1 MLKPASPIHVQV
13 GNVTFGNDLPLAL
26 IIGSDSLESM
36 ENAMY
41 TADQLVRIC
50 GKLGISFVYKGCFD
64 KSQRTS
70 VDNWRGMGWL
80 GRGDSSELTSLQRLE
95 QALPIYQ
102 RIKDTFGVPV
112 TTDFSKIEEAK
123 MMSGIVDLYQI
134 QARLYRIT
142 DDLVAASSYGPAVN
156 IKRGQGEPPAGVK
169 SAIGKVESTGNR
181 NILLTERGSSFGHED
196 IVVDPRLLWQHHQY
210 GYPVVLDASHPCQ
223 RPSAAGGKSGG
234 DRTLSPPLA
243 RAGVGVGVAGIFME
257 VHRDPDNAPVDGPH
271 SIRLDDLEKILLSL
285 KELDEVTKRHLWR

>member
-1 MLKPASPIHVQV
+1 MLKTAPPIHVKV

-41 TADQLVRIC
+41 TADRLKKIC
-50 GKLGISFVYKGCFD
+50 DKLGISFVYKGCFD

-70 VDNWRGMGWL
+70 VTNWRGDGPKEW
-80 GRGDSSELTSLQRLE
+80 TAIQRLE
-95 QALPIYQ
+95 HALPIFQ
-102 RIKDTFGVPV
+102 RITDEFGVPV
-112 TTDFSKIEEAK
+112 TSDFSTVEEAK
-123 MMSGIVDLYQI
+123 MMQGVVTLYQI

-142 DDLVAASSYGPAVN
+142 DILVAAGKYGSAVN
-156 IKRGQGEPPAGVK
+156 IKRGQGEPPVGVP

-181 NILLTERGSSFGHED
+181 NILLTERGSAFGHD
-196 IVVDPRLLWQHHQY
+196 GIVVDMMLLAQHHQY
-210 GYPVVLDASHPCQ
+210 GYPVVLDVSHPCQ
-223 RPSAAGGKSGG
+223 KPSAAGGKSGG

-243 RAGVGVGVAGIFME
+243 RAGVGVGVAAIFME

-271 SIRLDDLEKILLSL
+271 SIHLDDLEKLLAQL
-285 KELDEVTKRHLWR
+285 KVIDAAVKLV